1 MKIFGGYYKYLIL
14 SVFFEIIFYDQRIV
28 PRLHL
33 PETRSIF
40 GGKPLCPDIPATFG
54 IGIKASMQV
63 SFIRVILGNSP
74 PPATALSNS

>member
-54 IGIKASMQV
+54 IRYQSQHAGIVHPGDS
-63 SFIRVILGNSP
+63 